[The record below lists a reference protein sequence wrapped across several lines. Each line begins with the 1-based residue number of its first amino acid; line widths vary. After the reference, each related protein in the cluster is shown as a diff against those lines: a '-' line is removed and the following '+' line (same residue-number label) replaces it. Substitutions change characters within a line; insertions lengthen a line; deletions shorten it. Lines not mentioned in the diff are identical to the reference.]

1 MSGTGGDEREDGWDG
16 KEKQASMETAKRLDP
31 SRRKYEENYVYAE
44 PIKDVARDEHLK
56 LQMGFDI
63 MDSEF
68 TEYTQ
73 IVNVFKDAELTQPI
87 GSHFEWDEETKELEV
102 TPPRWSVGG
111 IMSEGLSEEDPGYQP
126 ADTSLFD
133 KGELND
139 WETSRSITWCSMWIW
154 RPENNWKSRSSP
166 CLPLILKWT
175 GRQRSRFRSTRTEY
189 RCSAGKEVDGAE
201 RYYVMSMNV
210 FGRERS
216 FRRRMGRRK
225 YGKDRVETGV
235 DGQIYHL

>member
-1 MSGTGGDEREDGWDG
+1 MKRKYQRIGISVLLASSLLLTACQGQGETKEKTDGDG
-16 KEKQASMETAKRLDP
+16 KEKQASMETAKLADSIRQ
-31 SRRKYEENYVYAE
+31 KYEENYVYAE

-63 MDSEF
+63 MNSEF

-126 ADTSLFD
+126 ADTSLL
-133 KGELND
+133 KNELLIF
-139 WETSRSITWCSMWIW
+139 ITCLVKHLGSNALACMPLPAGLF
-154 RPENNWKSRSSP
+154 RAPVPEP
-166 CLPLILKWT
+166 C
-175 GRQRSRFRSTRTEY
+175 GRCFHPQW
-189 RCSAGKEVDGAE
+189 
-201 RYYVMSMNV
+201 
-210 FGRERS
+210 
-216 FRRRMGRRK
+216 
-225 YGKDRVETGV
+225 
-235 DGQIYHL
+235 